1 MLYVFPQAGVDTS
14 AKAISTFASQL
25 SEAEAAGNTGDA
37 GHSIGDTTAGQ
48 VMTGAVMS
56 LTTMVRLQEDVLP
69 QSSVAV

>member
-1 MLYVFPQAGVDTS
+1 MATL
-14 AKAISTFASQL
+14 ASQL
-25 SEAEAAGNTGDA
+25 SEAVAAGNTGEA

-56 LTTMVRLQEDVLP
+56 LTTIVRLHVAVLP